1 MAILRLLAV
10 VLVLVV
16 PGPSPAAA
24 ADSSVGEGTLAAA
37 ASAPPPRELATET
50 FGGGRRLVVGTVR
63 ASMPESLR
71 GSKMLLVLTLGCGAD
86 GIRNTQN
93 VARGTAVTMTPRLL
107 TGDARTCS
115 LWAQSVDLGGSPD
128 QELVVSGELRAGPE
142 VAGARGYSPGDQPVR
157 ITAGQAV
164 EVVPV
169 TWTVPAGAPLVAV
182 VGDVKTTTCTIVGG
196 SRENGSPYLCEG
208 HVDPTGS
215 FLRVSVMV
223 GFPES
228 SCPVVPV
235 AVRDVFVDPVRHHV
249 MTYQDGVLPVLRH
262 CGPTVRVAVVVRVLS
277 GSDVVV
283 HAQGTTTAVM
293 SALRP
298 RTAVHAEVGST
309 RDLAQGGRS

>member
-1 MAILRLLAV
+1 MLRLLAV

-16 PGPSPAAA
+16 QTPSLAAA
-24 ADSSVGEGTLAAA
+24 ADRPTREDTPAVAV
-37 ASAPPPRELATET
+37 SAPPPRELATET

-71 GSKMLLVLTLGCGAD
+71 GSKMLLVLTLRCGAD

-107 TGDARTCS
+107 VRDARTCS
-115 LWAQSVDLGGSPD
+115 LSAQSVDLGESPD
-128 QELVVSGELRAGPE
+128 EELVVSGELRAGPE
-142 VAGARGYSPGDQPVR
+142 VAGERGYSPGDQPVR
-157 ITAGQAV
+157 ITVGQAA

-169 TWTVPAGAPLVAV
+169 TWTVPGGAPLVAV

-215 FLRVSVMV
+215 FLRVSVEV
-223 GFPES
+223 RFPDG
-228 SCPVVPV
+228 SCPVIPV

-249 MTYQDGVLPVLRH
+249 MTYQDGVLPVPRD
-262 CGPTVRVAVVVRVLS
+262 CGQTVRAVVVVQVLS

-293 SALRP
+293 SGLPP
-298 RTAVHAEVGST
+298 RTGVGS
-309 RDLAQGGRS
+309 RGDPAPGGHS